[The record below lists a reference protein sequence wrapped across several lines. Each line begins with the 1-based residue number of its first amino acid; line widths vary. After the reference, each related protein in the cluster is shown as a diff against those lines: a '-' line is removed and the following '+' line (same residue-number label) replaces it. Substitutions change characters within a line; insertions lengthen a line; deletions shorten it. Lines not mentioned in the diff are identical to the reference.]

1 MLLKATVLTVKLL
14 ECFVLMTVVVPILAL
29 FAFLAYVFSPRT
41 LITND
46 LSVEHN
52 DFIVYKDGDKAA

>member
-29 FAFLAYVFSPRT
+29 FAFSAYLLNGRS
-41 LITND
+41 IINND